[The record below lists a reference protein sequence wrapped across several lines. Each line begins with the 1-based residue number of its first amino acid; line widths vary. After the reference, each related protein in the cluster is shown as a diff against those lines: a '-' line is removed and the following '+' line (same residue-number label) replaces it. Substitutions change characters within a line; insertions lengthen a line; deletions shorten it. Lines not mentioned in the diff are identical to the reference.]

1 MGYGIQKLQAC
12 WYRFTIVWIFT
23 KISNITFFDQ
33 VEVAS
38 LMAAH
43 AAEQAA
49 ANIKAAAD
57 QAVQEGSI
65 AAAEVD
71 KIVRTEVSFQL
82 D

>member
-12 WYRFTIVWIFT
+12 YIDLLLLQNLNFEHYFL
-23 KISNITFFDQ
+23 DQ

-71 KIVRTEVSFQL
+71 KIVRTEVSF
-82 D
+82 